1 MLESSP
7 DVNFTNRRHMRNKN
21 GQNTTDMNLTK
32 AIDGRQDV
40 RRKSI
45 DDYEDLLDTIE
56 RENEGSSR
64 AGMPAMSNDM
74 PLD

>member
-1 MLESSP
+1 
-7 DVNFTNRRHMRNKN
+7 
-21 GQNTTDMNLTK
+21 MNVTK
-32 AIDGRQDV
+32 PIDGRQDV

-64 AGMPAMSNDM
+64 AVMPAMSNDM
-74 PLD
+74 PID